1 MGGGQQT
8 PAGSIEKSN
17 LDQGFSD
24 QLRGIASQ
32 FSQQTGQYQNA
43 ANQAAGK
50 VNTNFQQYAPNLNT
64 NFNQFAPQ
72 LQTNFAPTGQLDAQ
86 SQSMLSAADQQRA
99 NQLSTQTRA
108 VASQFAGSPGL
119 AQILQTQAA
128 QRSRLSANPMLSQ
141 VFADQNQRQ
150 QQTGLLNNQAALQ
163 QAQQGAAVQQQG
175 NQAQLQQT
183 ETNANLAGAGNAAL
197 GQQLQ
202 FQAQPLASQQN
213 LASVFGNLAQLYGS
227 QQITPTGGGGPST
240 FESMLDPGHFIFN
253 GSNHLSSGGVS
264 SANSGQ
270 AFGSIFTPWKLF

>member
-17 LDQGFSD
+17 LDPGFAG
-24 QLRGIASQ
+24 QLRSAADQ
-32 FSQQTGQYQNA
+32 FSGMTEQYQNA
-43 ANQAAGK
+43 AHQAAGQMT
-50 VNTNFQQYAPNLNT
+50 TNFGQFSPNLNT
-64 NFNQFAPQ
+64 NFGQFNPH

-86 SQSMLSAADQQRA
+86 SQSMMSAADQQRA
-99 NQLSTQTRA
+99 NQLSTQNRA

-119 AQILQTQAA
+119 ANILQAQAA

-163 QAQQGAAVQQQG
+163 QAQQGAATQQQG
-175 NQAQLQQT
+175 NQAQLQQS

-202 FQAQPLASQQN
+202 FQGQPLAAQQN
-213 LASVFGNLAQLYGS
+213 LTSVLGNLAQLYGS
-227 QQITPTGGGGPST
+227 QQITPVMPQGPSM
-240 FESMLDPGHFIFN
+240 FDSMLDPGHFIFN
-253 GSNHLSSGGVS
+253 G
-264 SANSGQ
+264 
-270 AFGSIFTPWKLF
+270 GSQKLF